1 MITGA
6 YNITGLSS
14 VHLAFR
20 QRYDDWDS
28 GNDVSIMVQSSPDGL
43 TWTTQWTHAGGTG
56 SSIPA
61 ELKELDIPVTGSTVY
76 FTWTVSGNLY
86 HINYWYVDDI
96 CVSSS
101 TTTKTL
107 NLKLF
112 LEGLYNT
119 GTGLM
124 NQAQGLSGPEFGP
137 GIADKVRVE
146 LHYSTTPFGIA
157 YTYSNMDLHTNGTLA
172 INTIPG
178 SITGSY
184 YVVIKHRNSIETWSN
199 LSVPFG
205 GTSPIFYDFSTAA
218 SQAYGNNMKLMGT
231 VYAIYGADP
240 NQDGIVDG
248 TDMLLIDNASQ
259 VPILQGYFPQ
269 DLNGD
274 GTVDGSDMLMI
285 DNNSQSPVIQV
296 KKP

>member
-1 MITGA
+1 
-6 YNITGLSS
+6 
-14 VHLAFR
+14 
-20 QRYDDWDS
+20 
-28 GNDVSIMVQSSPDGL
+28 
-43 TWTTQWTHAGGTG
+43 
-56 SSIPA
+56 
-61 ELKELDIPVTGSTVY
+61 
-76 FTWTVSGNLY
+76 
-86 HINYWYVDDI
+86 
-96 CVSSS
+96 
-101 TTTKTL
+101 
-107 NLKLF
+107 
-112 LEGLYNT
+112 
-119 GTGLM
+119 
-124 NQAQGLSGPEFGP
+124 LSGPEFGP

-218 SQAYGNNMKLMGT
+218 SQAYGSNQKLMGT

-248 TDMLLIDNASQ
+248 SDMLLIDNASQ